1 MVTAKRFVFCETG
14 TISPRSGW
22 KVCEEKTAGG
32 RGDIVRA
39 YIAMERASRQ
49 PVSGG
54 TAAPSRMEA
63 TGLNLPQAL
72 PLRKQ
77 EGRNQPLRFSLPT
90 RHHAVYAF
98 LQFRAP
104 PDWGGDSPRSWQLA
118 ACLSFVSSAMF
129 DVRRWRAESFPACR
143 IIVMHGI
150 CGSSHHIRHSVACH
164 PVFFGQ
170 HSTTRVCGNTA
181 SMRLAALEPA
191 RHGGFERPA
200 SSRAENA
207 ATWNL
212 FHVVSGVNDIGRPL
226 DEVCGIVATKRT
238 PPPTQ
243 TGELACQ

>member
-1 MVTAKRFVFCETG
+1 MVTAKWFVFCETR

-22 KVCEEKTAGG
+22 KVCEEKIAGG
-32 RGDIVRA
+32 HRDIVRA
-39 YIAMERASRQ
+39 YIARVRASRQ

-54 TAAPSRMEA
+54 TAAPSRMQA

-77 EGRNQPLRFSLPT
+77 EGKNQPLNFSLAT
-90 RHHAVYAF
+90 
-98 LQFRAP
+98 RAP
-104 PDWGGDSPRSWQLA
+104 RRVRLPAIPCTRGFGGDSPGSWQLA

-143 IIVMHGI
+143 IIIMHGI

-191 RHGGFERPA
+191 RHGGFGRPA

-207 ATWNL
+207 ATWN
-212 FHVVSGVNDIGRPL
+212 
-226 DEVCGIVATKRT
+226 
-238 PPPTQ
+238 
-243 TGELACQ
+243 